1 MFSLKQDIKGAK
13 NIIDGKN
20 YHSNYIF
27 PKYSK
32 IYPFTNEDLI
42 GCFNSYDFN
51 NKRCLTV
58 LGSSDQALDMY
69 LRGASE
75 ITTFDINVL
84 TKYFFY
90 LKKAALLS
98 NLTKEEYMDFFYPLP
113 HIIRDKIKYYN
124 TFSKIAKNL
133 SGTNLTFWSKLFDS
147 RINSLHNLFSNDV
160 NECNSLEK
168 SVKYLSDNN
177 YYSLR
182 EKIKDMEIKFI
193 NSDVIN
199 LPDKLSSNYD
209 YIYLSNIMSYAEYI
223 YNTSEPNSLKEY
235 KKLILQLIDKLNENG
250 IIVVC
255 YFYFKIPYIK
265 NIFNEQEFY
274 YNYFGDHDLTLQY
287 TKRH

>member
-1 MFSLKQDIKGAK
+1 MGKKYYCR
-13 NIIDGKN
+13 KN

-98 NLTKEEYMDFFYPLP
+98 NLTKEEYIDFFYPLP

-133 SGTNLTFWSKLFDS
+133 SGTNLTFWSKLFDT

-160 NECNSLEK
+160 SEYNSLEK
-168 SVKYLSDNN
+168 SIKYLSGDN
-177 YYSLR
+177 YYILR

-193 NSDVIN
+193 NSDVIS

-209 YIYLSNIMSYAEYI
+209 YIYLSNIMSYSEYI
-223 YNTSEPNSLKEY
+223 YNASERCSLEEY

-265 NIFNEQEFY
+265 DIFNEQEFY

-287 TKRH
+287 TKRTTSK